1 MPILEI
7 NRFELELVTP
17 PVLAVNGRK
26 QPIEAELEVVPKRF
40 GELIVE
46 SDCFIDYL
54 PQRLF
59 DLT

>member
-46 SDCFIDYL
+46 SYCFIDYL
-54 PQRLF
+54 P
-59 DLT
+59 